1 MRVRLTPKASKNY
14 IDGLVPDAGGGM
26 ALKAGVTAPPE
37 GGKANTALV
46 RMLAKAWRLPK
57 TSISVASGKGSRRN
71 TLVIEGDTK
80 SLLAAPGL
88 DEKPSWLR
96 PGSSA
101 APTFRLPPPPTPR
114 H

>member
-57 TSISVASGKGSRRN
+57 TSISVKSGKGARRK

-80 SLLAAPGL
+80 RLLAR
-88 DEKPSWLR
+88 LR
-96 PGSSA
+96 GWMKS
-101 APTFRLPPPPTPR
+101 
-114 H
+114 HHG

>member
-1 MRVRLTPKASKNY
+1 MDRTFPFAAVTGGVGVRVLLTPKASKNC

-57 TSISVASGKGSRRN
+57 TSISVKSGKGSRRK

-80 SLLAAPGL
+80 RLLA
-88 DEKPSWLR
+88 WLR
-96 PGSSA
+96 SWMKSHHG
-101 APTFRLPPPPTPR
+101 
-114 H
+114 